1 MVFQNTELLDKDE
14 VAVALTEAADTVL
27 SLTVVHLCEYTDD
40 RHFHPLILGHGEPLS
55 LPSHIVQAER
65 KGDLYLGDSDAA
77 ASWFVLKE
85 LHITAVVNASQGP
98 NQFPDH
104 LTYFSV
110 DVADSPE
117 EDLLSHVDEVVR
129 FLDEILSKG
138 KNVLVH
144 CHMGVSRS
152 ASLVIAWLVVA
163 SAGQKFNAQGSR
175 KAFGFEILDLTSLSV
190 NCITSVWYAE
200 HFELW

>member
-14 VAVALTEAADTVL
+14 VTVALTEAADTVL

-129 FLDEILSKG
+129 FLDEILSNG
-138 KNVLVH
+138 RNVLVH

-163 SAGQKFNAQGSR
+163 SAGQKFHTKGSPNGIWIWD
-175 KAFGFEILDLTSLSV
+175 FGSPCQSI
-190 NCITSVWYAE
+190 IYII
-200 HFELW
+200 